1 MNMIDKNKMSIET
14 SSPTSPIHVN
24 SVISPISKNNNINYN
39 STQSTTNMF
48 SNYIP
53 HENKVMKND
62 KVYNTVLN
70 NNINKAVPLKS
81 EETNT
86 NRKKPT
92 YFKSKSLDLN
102 INQLN
107 EIVNN
112 NQMKCINNSSSIQKL
127 NESSTAEDSS
137 SLRNTNDLT
146 SNNNIGKIQ
155 SMKNGVFIN
164 KSISTLSQ
172 IAEYGTTNPK
182 QINNMYRRGITLNNN
197 NTVTL
202 SANHYERNIKDKTS
216 TIQPAIKRETY
227 TSSYNSYLSTFQD
240 VREIKGCTI
249 NLSNTRFAQVSKP
262 QNLIQ
267 PNEINNKTSSNVNN
281 NSRMNVNTYNT
292 SNSNVNNNTNTN
304 SHLII
309 STKKGN
315 PIAYRPNSLTT
326 CSSLNNYS
334 IKNISKL
341 KTITFDKGYTI
352 QLSRKK
358 I

>member
-62 KVYNTVLN
+62 KIYNTVLN
-70 NNINKAVPLKS
+70 NNINKAVPLKT

-107 EIVNN
+107 EIVNS
-112 NQMKCINNSSSIQKL
+112 NQMKCINNSNSIQKL

-146 SNNNIGKIQ
+146 SSNNIGKIQ
-155 SMKNGVFIN
+155 SMKNGIFIN

-202 SANHYERNIKDKTS
+202 SANHYERNIKEKFKTDLANSTKIIIAQRISSIEHADKIIVMNEGEITGIGTHDELVES
-216 TIQPAIKRETY
+216 NTEY
-227 TSSYNSYLSTFQD
+227 
-240 VREIKGCTI
+240 REI
-249 NLSNTRFAQVSKP
+249 
-262 QNLIQ
+262 
-267 PNEINNKTSSNVNN
+267 
-281 NSRMNVNTYNT
+281 Y
-292 SNSNVNNNTNTN
+292 
-304 SHLII
+304 I
-309 STKKGN
+309 SQTGKKE
-315 PIAYRPNSLTT
+315 
-326 CSSLNNYS
+326 
-334 IKNISKL
+334 
-341 KTITFDKGYTI
+341 D
-352 QLSRKK
+352 
-358 I
+358 